1 MGQGSFKRCAFFA
14 LLAFFL
20 TMVFDCRAIA
30 LPNDPK
36 IPDTCRKWRG
46 NVRWDISECIAIIE
60 GRRHTEN
67 LLDLV
72 SAYFFRGQYFR
83 ILNRKA
89 EAIADFS
96 SALLIRPRFSLAQA
110 WRGMVWK
117 ELDNCELAYP
127 DLVAG
132 VRGNPRYE
140 SLLID
145 AAICAYK
152 LKKFENAIE
161 LSRAAIVQNRRN
173 PVPRMNL
180 ASTYLAMG
188 SLREALKAY
197 DEALARPVRIEQPDI
212 SRVHV
217 QKGIIYIALNEL
229 ELALQS
235 YTRAI
240 QHDPNNR
247 NAYIRRAYLHA
258 HMGRNELA
266 EADLMSANR
275 TSAK

>member
-1 MGQGSFKRCAFFA
+1 MGPQIFSHSVFPLVALFLLIFFE
-14 LLAFFL
+14 
-20 TMVFDCRAIA
+20 VDAIA
-30 LPNDPK
+30 QSGAKTVLEN
-36 IPDTCRKWRG
+36 CRGSRG
-46 NVRWDISECIAIIE
+46 KQQEAIADCTAIIE
-60 GRRHTEN
+60 GRTPLE
-67 LLDLV
+67 DSGELV
-72 SAYFFRGQYFR
+72 LVHYYRAVHLRA
-83 ILNRKA
+83 LNRRT
-89 EAIADFS
+89 EAIADL
-96 SALLIRPRFSLAQA
+96 SAALQIDPSFVRAQA
-110 WRGMVWK
+110 LRGRVWK
-117 ELDNCELAYP
+117 ELDNCESGYP
-127 DLVAG
+127 DLVVG
-132 VRGNPRYE
+132 VRATPRDE
-140 SLLID
+140 SFLID
-145 AAICAYK
+145 AAICA
-152 LKKFENAIE
+152 LETKKYDHSLVLN
-161 LSRAAIVQNRRN
+161 RAVIALNRRN

-197 DEALARPVRIEQPDI
+197 DEALARPVRIEQSDI

-240 QHDPNNR
+240 QHDPKNR

-258 HMGRNELA
+258 HTGRNELA